1 MEKVIEGAG
10 WEKLGEASA
19 GIGDVRLFE
28 PEPPLDAAG
37 RLPEGFAAQFQ
48 ASLERLEGRLR
59 AAGSTLDH
67 VLRAEIRV
75 VRSGPEAYGALQAA
89 FLAGFAA
96 TPRPARCVSAATRLT
111 HGGLVEV
118 GAVAS
123 TGAPPG
129 TGPDAAI
136 IAADGPAPC
145 APFPHA
151 RACRGGV
158 WVTAQVGSNPAS
170 GSLAPVPG
178 GSALQPRP
186 GHAQSRG
193 DPPCASGSNLER
205 VVHARL
211 QYTEATERDELERLV
226 RASRVPFRAVELA
239 EVPFIPTA
247 QAGVSVKVD
256 AVARNEVG

>member
-1 MEKVIEGAG
+1 MHDVIETKG
-10 WEKLGEASA
+10 WVKLAEASA
-19 GIGDVRLFE
+19 AVGDVRLFE

-37 RLPEGFAAQFQ
+37 GLPEGFAAQFR
-48 ASLERLEGRLR
+48 ASLGRLEARLR
-59 AAGSTLDH
+59 AAGSSFSH

-75 VRSGPEAYGALQAA
+75 VRSGPGAYGELQAA
-89 FLAGFAA
+89 FLEGFAA
-96 TPRPARCVSAATRLT
+96 MPRPARCVSAATGLA
-111 HGGLVEV
+111 HGGLVEI

-129 TGPDAAI
+129 SGPDAAI

-151 RACRGGV
+151 RAFQGGV
-158 WVTAQVGSNPAS
+158 WVTAQVGSDPAS

-178 GSALQPRP
+178 GSA
-186 GHAQSRG
+186 AQLAQAMRNLKAILR
-193 DPPCASGSNLER
+193 ASGSSPER

-211 QYTEATERDELERLV
+211 QYTDPAERDLLERLV
-226 RASRVPFRAVELA
+226 RDSRLPFAAVELA

-256 AVARNEVG
+256 AVARRDLG

>member
-178 GSALQPRP
+178 GSV
-186 GHAQSRG
+186 AQLAQAMRNLEAILR
-193 DPPCASGSNLER
+193 ASGSNLER

-226 RASRVPFRAVELA
+226 RASRMPFRVVELA
-239 EVPFIPTA
+239 GVPFIPTA